1 MYSPKHGFY
10 TFAKLAAYTFA
21 FTTRTRTPVLWG
33 EEELGFMYAF
43 IPYYCSIH
51 FMQFGGYGVTNKP
64 SMAELLWGWE
74 SLQAMLNQ

>member
-51 FMQFGGYGVTNKP
+51 FM
-64 SMAELLWGWE
+64 
-74 SLQAMLNQ
+74 